1 MKYLFAIIILTI
13 FTFQSYG
20 QKTSKLKVGL
30 GLPVFLGNEDSGT
43 ELNKVSA
50 FPTIS
55 VEKPIP
61 VKIKRDE
68 KISFNPGVAFFYFKE
83 KEEWGNEDAGGS
95 KNLNN
100 FSFNG
105 YLKAFYKQPIQKRSD
120 AFIYFGGIAGVHIF
134 TQTTGIDKAHSINT
148 EHGNFE
154 NDVKQSGKDFFNT
167 IYYGPILGFQ
177 PDAKITNR
185 IVPSFELSF
194 FPGFVSRLTGE
205 KASAVQITVL
215 LGIN

>member
-1 MKYLFAIIILTI
+1 MKHLFAIIILTI
-13 FTFQSYG
+13 FTFQSFG
-20 QKTSKLKVGL
+20 QKTSIVKVGL
-30 GLPVFLGNEDSGT
+30 GLPVFLGNEESGT

-50 FPTIS
+50 FPTVS
-55 VEKPIP
+55 VEKPIS
-61 VKIKRDE
+61 VKIHREE

-83 KEEWGNEDAGGS
+83 KEEWGNEDVGGS

-105 YLKAFYKQPIQKRSD
+105 YLKLFYKQTIQKRSD

-134 TQTTGIDKAHSINT
+134 TQTTGTEKGHSINT

-154 NDVKQSGKDFFNT
+154 NDVKQSGKDFFNS

-185 IVPSFELSF
+185 IVPSFELTF
-194 FPGFVSRLTGE
+194 LPGFVSILTGE
-205 KASAVQITVL
+205 KASAVQVTVL

>member
-1 MKYLFAIIILTI
+1 MKYLFVIIILTI

-20 QKTSKLKVGL
+20 QKTPKLKVGL
-30 GLPVFLGNEDSGT
+30 GLPVFLGNEDG
-43 ELNKVSA
+43 EDGMNKVSA
-50 FPTIS
+50 FPTLS

-83 KEEWGNEDAGGS
+83 KEEWENENAGGS

-105 YLKAFYKQPIQKRSD
+105 YLKAFYKQPIQRRSN
-120 AFIYFGGIAGVHIF
+120 AFVYFGGIAGVHIF
-134 TQTTGIDKAHSINT
+134 TQTIGTDKAHSINT

-167 IYYGPILGFQ
+167 IYYGPILGFR
-177 PDAKITNR
+177 PNAKVTNMF
-185 IVPSFELSF
+185 VPSFELSF
-194 FPGFVSRLTGE
+194 FPGFVSKQTGK
-205 KASAVQITVL
+205 KASAVQVTIL